1 MRNKEMFRVANMST
15 LAKRIAE
22 ALADAKMKPIE
33 LARSVGV
40 GRATVSLW
48 LSGHT
53 KKIEGPNLTKVARA
67 LNVDAHW
74 LATGEGKKRPR
85 SGHNVE
91 IGPEIRGQVPL
102 ISWIQA
108 GKWCGIV
115 DTFRPGD
122 GEKMIFS
129 TKNVGPNAFA
139 LRVKGDSMESP
150 AGRPTYPEGSII
162 IVDPNV
168 QATNGS
174 RVVVRLEASQEA
186 TFKQLV
192 IDGGRRYL
200 KPLNP
205 RYPILEVT
213 EEATICGV
221 VVQTIIDE
229 D

>member
-1 MRNKEMFRVANMST
+1 MST
-15 LAKRIAE
+15 LAERVAE
-22 ALADAKMKPIE
+22 ALADAGIKPIE
-33 LARSVGV
+33 LARMAGV

-48 LSGHT
+48 MSGHT
-53 KKIEGPNLTKVARA
+53 KKLEGPNLTKASRA
-67 LNVDAHW
+67 LGVDPHW
-74 LATGEGKKRPR
+74 LATGEGRKRPL
-85 SGHNVE
+85 SGGNVE
-91 IGPEIRGQVPL
+91 PGPDIRGQVPL
-102 ISWIQA
+102 ISWVQA

-115 DTFRPGD
+115 DTFHPCD

-129 TKNVGPNAFA
+129 TKKVGPHAFA

-162 IVDPNV
+162 IVDPGV
-168 QATNGS
+168 DAVHGS
-174 RVVVRLEASQEA
+174 RVIVRLDRSDEA

-192 IDGGRRYL
+192 VDGGKRYL

-205 RYPILEVT
+205 RYPILEMTDDAVV
-213 EEATICGV
+213 CGV